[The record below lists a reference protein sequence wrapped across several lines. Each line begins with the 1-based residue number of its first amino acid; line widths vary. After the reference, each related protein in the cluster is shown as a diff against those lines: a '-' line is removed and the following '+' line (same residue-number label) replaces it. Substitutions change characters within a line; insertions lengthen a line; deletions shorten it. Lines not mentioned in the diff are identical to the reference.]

1 MTFTQKP
8 TVIIWAKTSADDYIS
23 VDFVEKE
30 LGKGLSSNDFT
41 TEEKETLARL
51 TKEQNS
57 SFDAADKIKLDNMQV
72 DYESGTLSILTSKGI
87 LTFAGVKTS

>member
-8 TVIIWAKTSADDYIS
+8 TVIIRAKNSAGEYIS

-51 TKEQNS
+51 AKEQNS